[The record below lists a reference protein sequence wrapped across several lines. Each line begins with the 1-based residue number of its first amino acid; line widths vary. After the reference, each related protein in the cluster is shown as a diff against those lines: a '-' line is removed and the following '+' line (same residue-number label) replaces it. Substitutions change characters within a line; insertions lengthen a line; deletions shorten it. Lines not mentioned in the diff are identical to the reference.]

1 MEFVY
6 TIHAED
12 KLKEPESKKLLI
24 TKKLLGDVILNPNTT
39 EDLGNSMR
47 VTSDLDHTHSLVVV
61 YKKESGK
68 IKVITFFPAQK
79 GRYESKVLRRR

>member
-1 MEFVY
+1 MRLVY

-12 KLKEPESKKLLI
+12 KLKEPESKKLFI
-24 TKKLLGDVILNPNTT
+24 TKKLLGEAILNPNTT
-39 EDLGNSMR
+39 EALGNPMR
-47 VTSDLDHTHSLVVV
+47 VTSDLDSTHSLVVV